1 MKLKDILAFCVINLM
16 CYRVYSE
23 RTKGKIYYEINA
35 KSGLACIRRMNG
47 THQIGCTSDPKGN
60 VGIVH
65 YIEDESDIHWLIK
78 SGPHQ
83 PYAVLLK
90 ATNFTR
96 TNLML
101 LKDSGKVNG
110 FMIMHNSSI
119 DPIPDLPEG
128 FSPDSTCPNDAYGF
142 YNNHSEYRQCSKV
155 EWNPYGNG
163 LMWTDIS
170 LPVFILNNATDID
183 FIINKCYKKFNE
195 PISGSPREYPLCA
208 VQLKSRMDGAKDAET
223 CIRRTRHQMNL
234 QPDRYCDPLGDKNV
248 FATVKATNDTK
259 DHPDRSIIVA
269 ATRMDSFSMFE
280 TYPGDDSQ
288 VSGIVA
294 LLAAAEAIGKIKD
307 NINNSPSSYD
317 IMFTFFT
324 GEAFDYIGSGRMV
337 YDMQTKNFPESRNK
351 KINLNT
357 ISHFVEVNQLAYR
370 DNGKL
375 WIHTDPVTRPQS
387 DVNNET
393 TRLVSLL
400 KDLDSSLIDEA
411 DQSIPLP
418 PASVQSFLKPLKD
431 NSSFPSLVLTDHNA
445 SFTNKFYN
453 SRFEILKGKLNYTG
467 INKTEWYD
475 QETELAQE
483 LTDIGGILGTFLYR
497 LAMND
502 SDDSTNLTANV
513 TTVSHLLYCFL
524 VNPNCTLFKKILS
537 QEDAN
542 KLPDYKLFPFYV
554 SVDTTDNH
562 VTTLVKNLLTYF
574 LGEFHNRTD
583 EFNCPCTEAN
593 YTDDKCT
600 HKDWKT
606 PHYSYQWIRF
616 EKICMRGT
624 VGKSKAVSIA
634 FDKDDYT
641 SGNYSTWTESSWAGD
656 AILARVFLVP
666 SKQLEVSTLV
676 TGVIILIIS
685 LFGGYIIHKR
695 AAAIFDSSSPTATP
709 EPVSL

>member
-16 CYRVYSE
+16 CYR
-23 RTKGKIYYEINA
+23 A
-35 KSGLACIRRMNG
+35 
-47 THQIGCTSDPKGN
+47 DPKGN

-65 YIEDESDIHWLIK
+65 YIEDE
-78 SGPHQ
+78 
-83 PYAVLLK
+83 
-90 ATNFTR
+90 R
-96 TNLML
+96 
-101 LKDSGKVNG
+101 
-110 FMIMHNSSI
+110 
-119 DPIPDLPEG
+119 
-128 FSPDSTCPNDAYGF
+128 
-142 YNNHSEYRQCSKV
+142 
-155 EWNPYGNG
+155 
-163 LMWTDIS
+163 
-170 LPVFILNNATDID
+170 
-183 FIINKCYKKFNE
+183 
-195 PISGSPREYPLCA
+195 SPREYPLCA

-234 QPDRYCDPLGDKNV
+234 QPDRYCDPLGDKN
-248 FATVKATNDTK
+248 
-259 DHPDRSIIVA
+259 
-269 ATRMDSFSMFE
+269 
-280 TYPGDDSQ
+280 
-288 VSGIVA
+288 
-294 LLAAAEAIGKIKD
+294 
-307 NINNSPSSYD
+307 
-317 IMFTFFT
+317 
-324 GEAFDYIGSGRMV
+324 EAFDYIGSGRMV

-445 SFTNKFYN
+445 SFTNK
-453 SRFEILKGKLNYTG
+453 
-467 INKTEWYD
+467 
-475 QETELAQE
+475 
-483 LTDIGGILGTFLYR
+483 

-513 TTVSHLLYCFL
+513 TT
-524 VNPNCTLFKKILS
+524 
-537 QEDAN
+537 EDAN

-562 VTTLVKNLLTYF
+562 VTTL
-574 LGEFHNRTD
+574 
-583 EFNCPCTEAN
+583 
-593 YTDDKCT
+593 
-600 HKDWKT
+600 
-606 PHYSYQWIRF
+606 HYSYQWIRF